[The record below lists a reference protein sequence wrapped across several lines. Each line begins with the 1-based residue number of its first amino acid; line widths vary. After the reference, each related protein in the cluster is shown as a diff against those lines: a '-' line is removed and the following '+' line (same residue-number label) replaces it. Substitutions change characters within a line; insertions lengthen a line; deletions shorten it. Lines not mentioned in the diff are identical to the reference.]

1 MILKTIKNPNL
12 FYVLALSILAQTD
25 DHKVFFEDQIFN
37 KTKNQKGQPIMS
49 HRDARGFPLI

>member
-1 MILKTIKNPNL
+1 MSWLYPSQLRLMITK
-12 FYVLALSILAQTD
+12 F
-25 DHKVFFEDQIFN
+25 FFEDQIFK